1 MRAKANRLRSQ
12 RGNALIVV
20 MMVGTIIAIGFAGI
34 ITSSV
39 LVEQRAVEGSLV
51 RSRAYWAEM
60 GNFNYALGRISKSKF
75 CSSCLIPNN
84 NIKDTVMATNLQS
97 YFNELNN
104 LKTWTYPDEAAGY
117 TITTTDTAAADDTPG
132 RQQYSGWLMATSSYS
147 SSSLVAGLNS
157 HLPVMELRLC
167 VGLGN
172 TNSRCGNLN
181 NNNGGSTTAY
191 FSINRLTNLPG

>member
-1 MRAKANRLRSQ
+1 MSDALKSQ

-34 ITSSV
+34 VTSSV
-39 LVEQRAVEGSLV
+39 MVEQRAVEGSLA

-60 GNFNYALGRISKSKF
+60 GNFNYALSRISKSKF
-75 CSSCLIPNN
+75 CSSCLIPNSN
-84 NIKDTVMATNLQS
+84 TKDTVLAVNLQS
-97 YFNELNN
+97 YFNELNA
-104 LKTWTYPDEAAGY
+104 LQTLTYPDESASY
-117 TITTTDTAAADDTPG
+117 TITITDTAAADNTPG
-132 RQQYSGWLMATSSYS
+132 RQQFSGWLMATSSYS

-167 VGLGN
+167 ACLAS
-172 TNSRCGNLN
+172 TNSHCGNIN

-191 FSINRLTNLPG
+191 FSVDRLTDLPG